1 MTDDPDPRPAPS
13 AYRWAMLGGVWL
25 VYYCFGLTTAAMA
38 PLVSPITAELG
49 ISNSTMGLIL
59 GAWPL
64 VYIAAAI
71 PCGML
76 LDRLGPRMAL
86 TIAAFVMGASG
97 AARGLAGNEAL
108 LFAAVGLFG
117 IGGPLVSI
125 GAPKLI
131 AERFEGADRG
141 TAMGIYITGPSLGAI
156 TALSLTNSLLMPL
169 TGQNWRMVLFVYA
182 GFVAASGLLW
192 LAIASHPAAQT
203 KRPGAGDGKK
213 FHPAAFAA
221 ILRLGEVRLVLAMS
235 IGIFFINHGL
245 GNWLPELLRSRGL
258 SPAHA
263 GYWASIPTVI
273 GVAGSLVI
281 PRLATPE
288 RRIRVMT
295 LLFLAALAA
304 SLLLHAMPGPL
315 LAAGL
320 VLQGIARSSMMT
332 IAILL
337 LMETPGVPKERLGL
351 AGGMFFTA
359 AEIGGVLGPLTLGA
373 LSDLGGGFGLPLAAV
388 TIAAL
393 LLLVMIRMLAR
404 SRAAAGAAA
413 PNFGS

>member
-76 LDRLGPRMAL
+76 LDRLGARMAL

-169 TGQNWRMVLFVYA
+169 TGQNWRMVP
-182 GFVAASGLLW
+182 S
-192 LAIASHPAAQT
+192 STPA
-203 KRPGAGDGKK
+203 
-213 FHPAAFAA
+213 
-221 ILRLGEVRLVLAMS
+221 
-235 IGIFFINHGL
+235 
-245 GNWLPELLRSRGL
+245 L
-258 SPAHA
+258 SPTAA
-263 GYWASIPTVI
+263 CS
-273 GVAGSLVI
+273 GSPSPAI
-281 PRLATPE
+281 RRRRQGCLA
-288 RRIRVMT
+288 
-295 LLFLAALAA
+295 
-304 SLLLHAMPGPL
+304 PGT
-315 LAAGL
+315 
-320 VLQGIARSSMMT
+320 ARSS
-332 IAILL
+332 
-337 LMETPGVPKERLGL
+337 TPPPSPRSS
-351 AGGMFFTA
+351 A
-359 AEIGGVLGPLTLGA
+359 
-373 LSDLGGGFGLPLAAV
+373 
-388 TIAAL
+388 
-393 LLLVMIRMLAR
+393 LAR
-404 SRAAAGAAA
+404 C
-413 PNFGS
+413 GSCSP